1 MRTNARKSV
10 LLLIFVLILSC
21 SMLFLAASVF
31 HIISPDASL
40 DIADFLINGSVVLR
54 ILIGVIAIAVAVLT
68 VLSFVRTG
76 RNDNDAGKSI
86 PLNIGNSADNAFVSC
101 LVIESLSE
109 RMAKI
114 NKAVRTA
121 DCVVSDVDISG
132 ITLKLRISVI
142 ENSNMVEVCSEIR
155 KSISELITA
164 TVGVNVNDV
173 IINIFNTIPAA
184 DTGAKRGSRVK

>member
-54 ILIGVIAIAVAVLT
+54 ILIGVIAIAVAVLPI
-68 VLSFVRTG
+68 LSFVRTG

-101 LVIESLSE
+101 SVIESLSE

-114 NKAVRTA
+114 NKAGRTA
-121 DCVVSDVDISG
+121 DCVVSDADISG

>member
-86 PLNIGNSADNAFVSC
+86 PLNIGNSADNAFVRCS
-101 LVIESLSE
+101 VIESLSE

>member
-101 LVIESLSE
+101 SVIESLSE

-114 NKAVRTA
+114 NKAVRAA

>member
-1 MRTNARKSV
+1 
-10 LLLIFVLILSC
+10 
-21 SMLFLAASVF
+21 
-31 HIISPDASL
+31 
-40 DIADFLINGSVVLR
+40 
-54 ILIGVIAIAVAVLT
+54 
-68 VLSFVRTG
+68 
-76 RNDNDAGKSI
+76 
-86 PLNIGNSADNAFVSC
+86 
-101 LVIESLSE
+101 
-109 RMAKI
+109 MAKI

-121 DCVVSDVDISG
+121 DCVVSDADISG

>member
-68 VLSFVRTG
+68 ILSFVRTG

-101 LVIESLSE
+101 SVSLSE

>member
-54 ILIGVIAIAVAVLT
+54 ILIGVIAIAV
-68 VLSFVRTG
+68 RTG

-101 LVIESLSE
+101 SVIESLSE

>member
-54 ILIGVIAIAVAVLT
+54 ILIGVIAIAVAVLPI
-68 VLSFVRTG
+68 LSFVRTG

-86 PLNIGNSADNAFVSC
+86 PLNIGISADNAFVSC
-101 LVIESLSE
+101 SVIESLSE

-121 DCVVSDVDISG
+121 DCVVSDADISG

-164 TVGVNVNDV
+164 TVGVNVKDV
-173 IINIFNTIPAA
+173 IINIVNTIPAA

>member
-54 ILIGVIAIAVAVLT
+54 ILIGVIAIAVAVLPI
-68 VLSFVRTG
+68 LSFVRTG

-86 PLNIGNSADNAFVSC
+86 PLNIGNSADNVFVSC
-101 LVIESLSE
+101 SVIESLSE

-121 DCVVSDVDISG
+121 DCVVSDAYISG

>member
-54 ILIGVIAIAVAVLT
+54 ILAIAVAVLPI
-68 VLSFVRTG
+68 LSFVRTG

-101 LVIESLSE
+101 SVIESLSE

-121 DCVVSDVDISG
+121 DCVVSDADISG

-164 TVGVNVNDV
+164 TVGVNVKDV
-173 IINIFNTIPAA
+173 IINIVNTIPAA